1 MMCLVDQLVKWMP
14 VLCKSSMTIETIS
27 NIQSALTTTGFKTPV
42 TGSLDAATKASVQAY
57 QTKKGLVV
65 SGLSIATLKDLL
77 EKVMGSKIYF

>member
-1 MMCLVDQLVKWMP
+1 
-14 VLCKSSMTIETIS
+14 MTIETIS

-65 SGLSIATLKDLL
+65 SGLSIATLKDLGVL
-77 EKVMGSKIYF
+77 